1 MIRIKNINKSF
12 GEGESEVHVI
22 RDMSLDVKEGEFV
35 AIMGKSGCG
44 KTTLLNILGTLEQA
58 DSGEYLLDEV
68 DIVHL
73 KVKEKCK
80 LRRTKLAIIYQ
91 DYNLVEDLNVYDNII
106 LPFIFDHGVYDKE
119 YLMCLAKELEVEP
132 LLYKKAGLLSGGEKQ
147 RVAIVRALL
156 QKPKVILADEPTG
169 NLDSVNSDIVIKA
182 LKKGSDDHNQTI
194 IMVTHDKDIAEY
206 ADRIIYMKDG
216 KVE

>member
-1 MIRIKNINKSF
+1 
-12 GEGESEVHVI
+12 
-22 RDMSLDVKEGEFV
+22 
-35 AIMGKSGCG
+35 
-44 KTTLLNILGTLEQA
+44 
-58 DSGEYLLDEV
+58 
-68 DIVHL
+68 
-73 KVKEKCK
+73 
-80 LRRTKLAIIYQ
+80 
-91 DYNLVEDLNVYDNII
+91 
-106 LPFIFDHGVYDKE
+106 
-119 YLMCLAKELEVEP
+119 MCLAKELEVES

-216 KVE
+216 KIIER